1 MAGAS
6 PSCARPTTRASSSSS
21 RARWRAAAA
30 ERGAVR
36 SIEEWRQAPRA
47 ERLARLALTGDE
59 LARAIAGQ
67 DASRLARRPDPV
79 NWASVEVLCHLRDTE
94 ESFLHRFRLILI
106 MDGPR
111 FPTTNPNRWALPAR
125 AVRRAMGAR
134 RCADG
139 LAWST
144 HPRRL
149 PRRDGLARSEPRRP
163 AQPCPRRSRVAG
175 WRRRL

>member
-1 MAGAS
+1 
-6 PSCARPTTRASSSSS
+6 
-21 RARWRAAAA
+21 
-30 ERGAVR
+30 VR

-106 MDGPR
+106 MDEPC
-111 FPTTNPNRWALPAR
+111 FPTTNPNRWAMERQYLRNDSAQALEAFVRRRAETLAFLRELSDEQWAR
-125 AVRRAMGAR
+125 AGVQMDSRGRRTL
-134 RCADG
+134 DDF
-139 LAWST
+139 LAVMAW
-144 HPRRL
+144 HDPNHVDQL
-149 PRRDGLARSEPRRP
+149 
-163 AQPCPRRSRVAG
+163 SRALEG
-175 WRRRL
+175 RA